1 MIRSTGAEQPI
12 TQNPHPRERVWLA
25 ATTNADS
32 PFAAASARRANR
44 GHPRGQRASQRV
56 GRQSTPFGCFSQVCF
71 VPVTTVLLAARVAVG
86 DLVAERALRVD
97 AEAQA
102 IRRLGSNAVTS
113 LRIW

>member
-44 GHPRGQRASQRV
+44 GI
-56 GRQSTPFGCFSQVCF
+56 
-71 VPVTTVLLAARVAVG
+71 LAVNARVN
-86 DLVAERALRVD
+86 ALGVN
-97 AEAQA
+97 
-102 IRRLGSNAVTS
+102 RRRSDVSRRFAS
-113 LRIW
+113 CQ